1 LPPGYSVSFSVVYV
15 AKTEGF
21 HTVEFELDPDRTKLK
36 NILGEDLIERDRRMW
51 LLPPPIILK
60 KVEDDLNSGNIL
72 NRIADLAT
80 EYRKHGADSSVVKN
94 AMDTI
99 LQDVKND
106 LVRLGISVGKGV
118 IGILTSIDGKYV
130 VSASAG
136 NGYYRDGAGR
146 ELYAQTY
153 SIGAVTNVGASA
165 GITLV
170 IYPWWDTV
178 DNAKGVAVSFGGSA
192 GPAGIDLAVGSWK
205 NLCFSVNFSRGF
217 SALKA
222 EAYVSAGYTVAHKV
236 KEETLDETI
245 KRIKNWTPGTI

>member
-1 LPPGYSVSFSVVYV
+1 MPRTNRCSTGALPPGYSVSFSVVYV

-153 SIGAVTNVGASA
+153 SIGVVTNVGASA
-165 GITLV
+165 R
-170 IYPWWDTV
+170 
-178 DNAKGVAVSFGGSA
+178 
-192 GPAGIDLAVGSWK
+192 IDLAVGSWK
-205 NLCFSVNFSRGF
+205 NLCFSVNFSRWF